1 MRRRGVDG
9 QARESAVG
17 ILCLG
22 LGVYVS
28 RFRSLNLDDQSSFGL
43 WVGTPDSCLLSKF
56 QQLKCRTELTSGK
69 DLLADF
75 GTNENEL
82 QKNQCKWDMV
92 KQVSSR

>member
-1 MRRRGVDG
+1 MAG

-43 WVGTPDSCLLSKF
+43 WVGTPDSCLLSN
-56 QQLKCRTELTSGK
+56 S
-69 DLLADF
+69 
-75 GTNENEL
+75 
-82 QKNQCKWDMV
+82 
-92 KQVSSR
+92 